1 MPETQILGSL
11 LPAESDERFRVMANA
26 APVMVWMS
34 GPDAQCTFFNQQWLQ
49 FTGRLMEKE
58 IGNGWAENVHQDDL
72 VRCLD
77 VYTTAFRAR
86 ERFEMEYRLRRADGE
101 YRWVFDM
108 GIPLLTISGDFSG
121 YIGSCVDITDRKLSE
136 EALRESEDRYR
147 DLVENSGILFGAH
160 DLEGSVLSA
169 NQAAIELAGLE
180 GADEIVG
187 RKVDEFLSPDVR
199 PLFRSYLETVIHE
212 GHAHGLM
219 KVRTK
224 AGGEKILQ
232 YNNSLRREGL
242 DRPVVRCI
250 GHDVTEAKR
259 AERALRESE
268 ERYRLVAENSQE
280 LIGLLDLNGNV
291 LYASP
296 SHFHVLGYRVDELHH
311 NNLFQLISPEDA
323 EPVLSAIREIPHS
336 RLSQTLELRL
346 RKEDGDWLD
355 AEAILS
361 GVQDAA
367 GSVNRILF
375 AARDITERK
384 RAEHVSRR
392 QTAALIRTLHL
403 LAAEP
408 ALETFLGHFLRA
420 ITEQL
425 KVSSC
430 ALYLR
435 DLDNPA
441 IPIEMTCEDGQINDR
456 SKPAR
461 PVGASANLSWGED
474 PIFALVNERRCP
486 VMVEDVPNSPL
497 LSAELRAWALVSG
510 VQTIL
515 LLPLLQG
522 EKLIGVLSIR
532 SRENRSYGREERELA
547 QALAHQATLAV
558 QLTRLAE
565 QGQRSVLL
573 QERNRMAREI
583 HDTLAQGFTGIVIQ
597 LEAADD
603 ALGESAEAARAH
615 IRRAR
620 KLARD
625 SLAEARRSVWALRPQ
640 VLEHSHLPGAVKGLV
655 EQLTRG
661 TSLQAKFKVQ
671 GTPQPLASEVESNL
685 LRISQEA
692 LANSLR
698 HSGAK
703 KIEVAII
710 FGTRQVQLRIR
721 DDGAG
726 FDPHLFSGP
735 DRGLGL
741 TTMQTRAQSMGGRLR
756 IKSRP
761 GDGTLVQVT
770 VPLLVRQD

>member
-1 MPETQILGSL
+1 
-11 LPAESDERFRVMANA
+11 
-26 APVMVWMS
+26 
-34 GPDAQCTFFNQQWLQ
+34 
-49 FTGRLMEKE
+49 
-58 IGNGWAENVHQDDL
+58 
-72 VRCLD
+72 
-77 VYTTAFRAR
+77 
-86 ERFEMEYRLRRADGE
+86 
-101 YRWVFDM
+101 
-108 GIPLLTISGDFSG
+108 
-121 YIGSCVDITDRKLSE
+121 
-136 EALRESEDRYR
+136 
-147 DLVENSGILFGAH
+147 
-160 DLEGSVLSA
+160 
-169 NQAAIELAGLE
+169 
-180 GADEIVG
+180 
-187 RKVDEFLSPDVR
+187 
-199 PLFRSYLETVIHE
+199 
-212 GHAHGLM
+212 
-219 KVRTK
+219 
-224 AGGEKILQ
+224 
-232 YNNSLRREGL
+232 
-242 DRPVVRCI
+242 
-250 GHDVTEAKR
+250 
-259 AERALRESE
+259 
-268 ERYRLVAENSQE
+268 
-280 LIGLLDLNGNV
+280 
-291 LYASP
+291 
-296 SHFHVLGYRVDELHH
+296 
-311 NNLFQLISPEDA
+311 
-323 EPVLSAIREIPHS
+323 
-336 RLSQTLELRL
+336 
-346 RKEDGDWLD
+346 
-355 AEAILS
+355 
-361 GVQDAA
+361 
-367 GSVNRILF
+367 RILI

-384 RAEHVSRR
+384 RAEQVSRR
-392 QTAALIRTLHL
+392 QTAALIRTLNL

-408 ALETFLGHFLRA
+408 ALETFLGHVLRA

-430 ALYLR
+430 TLYLQN
-435 DLDNPA
+435 LDHPA
-441 IPIEMTCEDGQINDR
+441 IPIEMTYEDGQINDR

-461 PVGASANLSWGED
+461 PIGPSANLSWGED
-474 PIFALVNERRCP
+474 PIFVLVNERRCP
-486 VMVEDVPNSPL
+486 VVVADVPNNPL
-497 LSAELRAWALVSG
+497 LSGELRAWASVSN

-532 SRENRSYGREERELA
+532 SRENRSYGPEERELA

-558 QLTRLAE
+558 QLTRLAV

-640 VLEHSHLPGAVKGLV
+640 VLEHSNLPRAVKGLV

-710 FGTRQVQLRIR
+710 FGTRHVQLRIR

-726 FDPHLFSGP
+726 FDPHLSSGP

-770 VPLLVRQD
+770 VPLVTRQD